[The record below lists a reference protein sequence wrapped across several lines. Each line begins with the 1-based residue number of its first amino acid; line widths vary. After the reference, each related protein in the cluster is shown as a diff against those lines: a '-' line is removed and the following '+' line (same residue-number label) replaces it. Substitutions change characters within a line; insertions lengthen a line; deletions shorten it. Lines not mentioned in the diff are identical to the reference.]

1 MGGKTRTLQT
11 AKKPSTTNRNNTC
24 YDHDGKAYPS
34 QKAMCEAFGV
44 KLSTF
49 RGRRNAGWDLKKAL
63 LTKLPDRKNS

>member
-11 AKKPSTTNRNNTC
+11 SRKPSTTNRGNIC

-34 QKAMCEAFGV
+34 QKAMCDAFGV

-63 LTKLPDRKNS
+63 LTKLPDRSK